1 MTTSTTTTI
10 AMGSTTLT
18 ADEKQAW
25 TTYVDGQFA
34 LLSKALEQAE
44 HGVLLAFALEGV
56 ASRLDNKFSTADRK
70 RAAVAASETLD
81 LASILPTTRKGEKA
95 ALLEE
100 AFNLCQ
106 SNPASKVALFAAMAS
121 GKVADLKAAIA
132 AANGKASKADAA
144 ASKAEGAEVVTRKA
158 K

>member
-1 MTTSTTTTI
+1 MTTSTAT
-10 AMGSTTLT
+10 STTLN
-18 ADEKQAW
+18 AAEKQAW
-25 TTYVDGQFA
+25 ATYVDAQYA
-34 LLSKALEQAE
+34 QLAKALETADAAT
-44 HGVLLAFALEGV
+44 LLAFALEGV

-70 RAAVAASETLD
+70 REAVKAAADLD

-106 SNPASKVALFAAMAS
+106 SSPASKAILFAAMAS

-132 AANGKASKADAA
+132 DANGK

>member
-1 MTTSTTTTI
+1 MTTTSSNVST
-10 AMGSTTLT
+10 SSSLN

-25 TTYVDGQFA
+25 ATYVDAQYA
-34 LLSKALEQAE
+34 QLAKALEAADTPTMI
-44 HGVLLAFALEGV
+44 AFALEGI

-70 RAAVAASETLD
+70 RAAVADAVDLD

-106 SNPASKVALFAAMAS
+106 SSPASKAILFAAMAS

-132 AANGKASKADAA
+132 EAKGKAS
-144 ASKAEGAEVVTRKA
+144 EGEAAEVVTRKA

>member
-1 MTTSTTTTI
+1 MATSTI
-10 AMGSTTLT
+10 STTLST
-18 ADEKQAW
+18 TEKQAW
-25 TTYVDGQFA
+25 QSYVDAQYSQLA
-34 LLSKALEQAE
+34 KDLESAE

-56 ASRLDNKFSTADRK
+56 ASRLDNKFSTADKK
-70 RAAVAASETLD
+70 REAVKASEQLT

-106 SNPASKVALFAAMAS
+106 SKPASKAALFAAMAS

-132 AANGKASKADAA
+132 AATGKGK
-144 ASKAEGAEVVTRKA
+144 
-158 K
+158 